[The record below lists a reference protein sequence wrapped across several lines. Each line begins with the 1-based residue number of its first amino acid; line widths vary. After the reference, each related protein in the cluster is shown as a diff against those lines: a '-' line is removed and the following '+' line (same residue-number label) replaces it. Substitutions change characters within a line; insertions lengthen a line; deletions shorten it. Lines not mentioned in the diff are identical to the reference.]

1 MIKLEELTWIL
12 QNHYLYVSDF
22 KKSEHNRIYEG
33 IAVND
38 QSHQEIQETYS
49 NLLGESGIDEDCD
62 KFRLDHILRSSGAYC
77 QIIRPDPFIPEL
89 VIFRHK
95 GNEVLTN
102 VELYL
107 DPKCILKVDQNG
119 LIRVIILKIGH
130 LVSAFPAIRDR
141 DRISIEANLIIPF
154 VHLGKYIEKKVR
166 REPTE

>member
-12 QNHYLYVSDF
+12 QNHYLYVSDL
-22 KKSEHNRIYEG
+22 KKSEHNKIYEG
-33 IAVND
+33 IAIND
-38 QSHQEIQETYS
+38 QSYQEIQETYS

-119 LIRVIILKIGH
+119 LILGH
-130 LVSAFPAIRDR
+130 YIENWASGKRFSSYTGR

-154 VHLGKYIEKKVR
+154 AHLGKYIEKKVK